1 MAEATNKLEKLTFVG
16 LYDAETPC
24 AEITVQDDAGLPG
37 VGVQTFKVS
46 VQTIGHYCA
55 EAMTL
60 LISRRVKLAGW
71 SPALKWLPS
80 EDQISTVSGLFITG
94 AVDRLPNIHADWIQE
109 VYHLVQDHEAKLV
122 RVTYLDR
129 AGDPKYTASM
139 PADVPSDD
147 TKVTIQVNGN
157 EPVTMSDKAFRDLPG
172 KIRKMANGRQASA
185 ANGGQ

>member
-1 MAEATNKLEKLTFVG
+1 MAETTNKLEKLTFVG

-60 LISRRVKLAGW
+60 LISRRVKLGGW
-71 SPALKWLPS
+71 SPALKWLPKD
-80 EDQISTVSGLFITG
+80 DQISTVSGLMITG
-94 AVDRLPNIHADWIQE
+94 AVDRLPNIHADWIRE
-109 VYHLVQDHEAKLV
+109 VNHLVIEHEKKLV

-129 AGDPKYTASM
+129 AGDPQYDVSA
-139 PADVPSDD
+139 PAPSKADD
-147 TKVTIQVNGN
+147 TTVTIQVNGH
-157 EPVTMSDKAFRDLPG
+157 EPVTMSDQELRDLPG
-172 KIRKMANGRQASA
+172 KIRKMANGRQAVRL
-185 ANGGQ
+185 

>member
-37 VGVQTFKVS
+37 VGVQTFKIS

-60 LISRRVKLAGW
+60 LISRRVKLGGW
-71 SPALKWLPS
+71 SPALKWLPKD
-80 EDQISTVSGLFITG
+80 DQISTVSGLFITG
-94 AVDRLPNIHADWIQE
+94 AVDRLPNIHADWIRE
-109 VYHLVQDHEAKLV
+109 VNHLVMDHEKKLV

-129 AGDPKYTASM
+129 AGDPQYDVSA
-139 PADVPSDD
+139 PAPSKSDD
-147 TKVTIQVNGN
+147 TTLTISVDGKK
-157 EPVTMSDKAFRDLPG
+157 PVTLTDQTLRDLPG
-172 KIRKMANGRQASA
+172 QLRKIANGRQAA
-185 ANGGQ
+185 RP